1 MRASPAIDVMLTRFG
16 VWRTAV
22 ALLAAAAVAAVWAWW
37 STWDTSP
44 PHNVSI
50 ALLAALVTVSGV
62 IVALAASL
70 ARVPCTALR
79 WDGQGWQMWRVRRER
94 AAVGEPVAGEVFI
107 AIDLGVWM
115 LLRFEPAVRG
125 LGLRTV
131 WLPVQRTGIEAQWHA
146 LRCALYSPRPAPNA
160 EPAPP

>member
-16 VWRTAV
+16 VWRTAG

-44 PHNVSI
+44 PHNVSFV
-50 ALLAALVTVSGV
+50 LLAALVTVSGV

-79 WDGQGWQMWRVRRER
+79 WDGQGWQMWRVRRDR
-94 AAVGEPVAGEVFI
+94 AAVGERCRQRNDHAAHRHQGCEQGDAHV
-107 AIDLGVWM
+107 
-115 LLRFEPAVRG
+115 VRRRRVSG
-125 LGLRTV
+125 
-131 WLPVQRTGIEAQWHA
+131 
-146 LRCALYSPRPAPNA
+146 RP
-160 EPAPP
+160 